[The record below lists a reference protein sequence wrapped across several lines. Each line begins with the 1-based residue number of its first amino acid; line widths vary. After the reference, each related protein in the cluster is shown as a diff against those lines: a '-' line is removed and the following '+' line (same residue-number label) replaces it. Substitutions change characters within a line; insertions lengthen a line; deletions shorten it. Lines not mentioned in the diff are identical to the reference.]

1 MARHTFYLL
10 GGLSLDTTVVT
21 DWGDAVLLSATDA
34 LRNFLGFLPQLI
46 GAILVLVIGWIVAGL
61 LARLIEGV
69 LKRIG
74 FERAAESTGIA
85 RFVQRAGA
93 DWTVSKVV
101 AEIVKW
107 FIRLVALQAA
117 ASILGMDQIS
127 AIINSILLWLPNL
140 VVALAIIVVGAL
152 IARFV
157 AGVVRGATSE
167 MGFGNPDLIAGIA
180 QYAIIVFAVI
190 AAIDQLG
197 IAETVVN
204 TLFTGMVAALAL
216 ALGLAF
222 GLGGQQTASQITQS
236 WYQKGQE
243 AGQKVAQYAE
253 RKQADAQRSA
263 AGLSGSSTG
272 GQTTS
277 GQSSSGLPPPM
288 QARRGRRPAPQTGGG
303 SEGGGQ

>member
-1 MARHTFYLL
+1 M
-10 GGLSLDTTVVT
+10 DTTVVT
-21 DWGDAVLLSATDA
+21 DWGDAVLVAGSEALS
-34 LRNFLGFLPQLI
+34 NFLGFLPQLV
-46 GAILVLVIGWIVAGL
+46 GAILVLVIGWIIAGL

-85 RFVQRAGA
+85 RFVQRAGS

-117 ASILGMDQIS
+117 ASILGMEQVS
-127 AIINSILLWLPNL
+127 EIINSILLWLPNL
-140 VVALAIIVVGAL
+140 VVALAIIVIGAL

-157 AGVVRGATSE
+157 AGIVRGATSE
-167 MGFGNPDLIAGIA
+167 MGFGNPDLIANIA

-190 AAIDQLG
+190 AAVDQLG

-204 TLFTGMVAALAL
+204 TLFTGLVAAVAL

-222 GLGGQQTASQITQS
+222 GLGGQQTAGRITQG
-236 WYQKGQE
+236 WYESGQAASE
-243 AGQKVAQYAE
+243 KVARYAE
-253 RKQADAQRSA
+253 RKQAQQRT
-263 AGLSGSSTG
+263 SGASSSSTSG
-272 GQTTS
+272 GSPAGT
-277 GQSSSGLPPPM
+277 PPATRPT
-288 QARRGRRPAPQTGGG
+288 QNRRPPRPATGGG
-303 SEGGGQ
+303 TEGSPTTGG